1 MAQMDHNEAVRLQ
14 AAEKYVLGELPQNL
28 REEYEEH
35 YFECAECALDL
46 KAAATFVDT
55 SREVLRA
62 EREKSAE
69 KASVAAGG
77 GWLAWLRPVVAVP
90 VFAALLMVL
99 VYQNT
104 VTIPRARQGA
114 NLSTGQVFTS
124 SFSLRKADT
133 LGGEEARAGDEG
145 KVQVHANEG
154 FALRFDFTPRQRF
167 DSYVGQIQDESGRSV
182 LQVRIPGSSANR
194 EVQIAVPGGVVQ
206 PGSYVLVL
214 AGDPRSKGQMSK
226 ENEVSRLSF
235 TVEFRP

>member
-1 MAQMDHNEAVRLQ
+1 MDHNEAVRLQ

-28 REEYEEH
+28 REDYEEH

-55 SREVLRA
+55 SREILRA

-69 KASVAAGG
+69 KASVAVGG
-77 GWLAWLRPVVAVP
+77 GWFAWLRPVVAVP
-90 VFAALLMVL
+90 VFAALLLVV
-99 VYQNT
+99 VYQNA
-104 VTIPRARQGA
+104 VTIPRAKQGA
-114 NLSTGQVFTS
+114 SIGTGQVFTS

-133 LGGEEARAGDEG
+133 LGGEEAKAGDEG

-167 DSYVGQIQDESGRSV
+167 GRYVGQIQDESGRSV

-206 PGSYVLVL
+206 PGNYVLVL
-214 AGDPRSKGQMSK
+214 AGDPGAKGQMSK

>member
-1 MAQMDHNEAVRLQ
+1 MDHNEAVRLQ

-28 REEYEEH
+28 REDYEDH

-46 KAAATFVDT
+46 KAVAAFVDT

-62 EREKSAE
+62 QPENSTDRS
-69 KASVAAGG
+69 SVAAGG
-77 GWLAWLRPVVAVP
+77 GWFAWLRPVVAVP
-90 VFAALLMVL
+90 VFAALLL
-99 VYQNT
+99 IIGYQNT
-104 VTIPRARQGA
+104 VTIPQAKQGA
-114 NLSTGQVFTS
+114 SAATGQVFTS
-124 SFSLRKADT
+124 SFTLKKADT
-133 LGGEEARAGDEG
+133 LGEKAKSADEG

-154 FALRFDFTPRQRF
+154 FALKFDFTPRQRF

-194 EVQIAVPGGVVQ
+194 ELQIAMPGGVVQ

-214 AGDPRSKGQMSK
+214 AGDPENKGQLSK

>member
-28 REEYEEH
+28 REDYEEH

-46 KAAATFVDT
+46 KAVATFVDT

-69 KASVAAGG
+69 KAPVAAG

-90 VFAALLMVL
+90 VFAALLLVV

-104 VTIPRARQGA
+104 ITIPQAKRGES
-114 NLSTGQVFTS
+114 LSAGQVFTS
-124 SFSLRKADT
+124 SFSLKKADT
-133 LGGEEARAGDEG
+133 LGGEEAKAGDEG

-154 FALRFDFTPRQRF
+154 FALKFDFTPRQRF
-167 DSYVGQIQDESGRSV
+167 DSYVGQIRDASGQSV

-206 PGSYVLVL
+206 PGNYALVL
-214 AGDPRSKGQMSK
+214 AGDPGAKGQMSK

>member
-14 AAEKYVLGELPQNL
+14 AAEKYVLGELPQSL
-28 REEYEEH
+28 REDYEEH

-62 EREKSAE
+62 EREKWAE

-77 GWLAWLRPVVAVP
+77 RWFAWFRPMVAAP
-90 VFAALLMVL
+90 VFAALLLVV

-104 VTIPRARQGA
+104 VTIPRAKQGA
-114 NLSTGQVFTS
+114 RLGAGQVFTS
-124 SFSLRKADT
+124 SFSLKKADT
-133 LGGEEARAGDEG
+133 LGGEEAKAGDEG

-154 FALRFDFTPRQRF
+154 FALKFDFTPRQRF
-167 DSYVGQIQDESGRSV
+167 DSYVGQIQEESGRSV

-194 EVQIAVPGGVVQ
+194 EVQIAVPSGVVQ
-206 PGSYVLVL
+206 PGNYALVL
-214 AGDPRSKGQMSK
+214 AGDPGAKGQMSK

>member
-1 MAQMDHNEAVRLQ
+1 MDHNEAVRLQ
-14 AAEKYVLGELPQNL
+14 AAEKYVLGELSHNL
-28 REEYEEH
+28 REDYEEH

-69 KASVAAGG
+69 KASVAASG
-77 GWLAWLRPVVAVP
+77 GWFAWLRPVAVP
-90 VFAALLMVL
+90 VFAALLLVV

-104 VTIPRARQGA
+104 VTIPRAKQGA
-114 NLSTGQVFTS
+114 SLTAGQVFTS

-133 LGGEEARAGDEG
+133 LGGEEAKAGDEG
-145 KVQVHANEG
+145 RVQVRPTEA
-154 FALRFDFTPRQRF
+154 FALKFDFTPRQRF
-167 DSYVGQIQDESGRSV
+167 DSYVGQIQDASGLAV

-206 PGSYVLVL
+206 PGNYVLVL
-214 AGDPRSKGQMSK
+214 AGDPGAQGQMSK

>member
-1 MAQMDHNEAVRLQ
+1 MDHNEAVRLQ

-28 REEYEEH
+28 REDYEEH

-46 KAAATFVDT
+46 KAAAVFVDT

-62 EREKSAE
+62 QPEKAE
-69 KASVAAGG
+69 KPSVAADG
-77 GWLAWLRPVVAVP
+77 GWFAWLRPVVAVP
-90 VFAALLMVL
+90 VFAALLVFIA
-99 VYQNT
+99 YQNT
-104 VTIPRARQGA
+104 VTIPRAKQSA
-114 NLSTGQVFTS
+114 SLASGQVFTS
-124 SFSLRKADT
+124 SFSLKKADT
-133 LGGEEARAGDEG
+133 LGGEEAKAVDEG

-154 FALRFDFTPRQRF
+154 FALKFDFTPRQRF

-194 EVQIAVPGGVVQ
+194 ELQIAVPGGVIQ
-206 PGSYVLVL
+206 PGNYVLVL
-214 AGDPRSKGQMSK
+214 AGDPGAKGQVAK

>member
-1 MAQMDHNEAVRLQ
+1 MDHNEAVRLQ
-14 AAEKYVLGELPQNL
+14 AAEKYVLGELPQSL
-28 REEYEEH
+28 REDYEEH

-69 KASVAAGG
+69 KAPVAVG
-77 GWLAWLRPVVAVP
+77 GWFAWLRPVVAVP
-90 VFAALLMVL
+90 VFAALLLVV

-104 VTIPRARQGA
+104 VTIPRAKQGVS
-114 NLSTGQVFTS
+114 LSAGQVLTS
-124 SFSLRKADT
+124 SFSLKKADT
-133 LGGEEARAGDEG
+133 LGGEEAKAGDEG
-145 KVQVHANEG
+145 KVQVRPTEG
-154 FALRFDFTPRQRF
+154 FALKFDFTPRQRF
-167 DSYVGQIQDESGRSV
+167 DSYVGQIQNESGRSV

-206 PGSYVLVL
+206 PGNYVLVL
-214 AGDPRSKGQMSK
+214 AGDPGARGQISE